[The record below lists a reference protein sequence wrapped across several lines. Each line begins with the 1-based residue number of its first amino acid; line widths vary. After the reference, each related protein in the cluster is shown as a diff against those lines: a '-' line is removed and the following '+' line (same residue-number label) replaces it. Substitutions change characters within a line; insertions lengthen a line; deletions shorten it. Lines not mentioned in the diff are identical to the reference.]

1 MKIDYVSDIHINHY
15 VPFKENQQKWEKHTR
30 QWANDL
36 FKTKVGE
43 VLAIAGDFSEWNRQA
58 LWFLEEAAKVYEQ
71 VFFVTGNHD
80 YYLLTKN
87 RKRKYPDS
95 KARQLDLINRAAEI
109 PNVKPLCR
117 EVVNHKGKVITGD
130 SLCYLPVTPEDWAF
144 FVNVSNDS
152 NYIFVSAAYEYGF
165 STKKDETRYLYKEAM
180 EWYESLKKEKIDL
193 MISHIPPLH
202 PPISTYERNACYDC
216 PVPFL
221 VAPQWICGHQH
232 IQGEFEKA
240 GTRFWM
246 NAIGYPDEKNEITLK
261 TIEI

>member
-1 MKIDYVSDIHINHY
+1 MD
-15 VPFKENQQKWEKHTR
+15 FR
-30 QWANDL
+30 Q
-36 FKTKVGE
+36 
-43 VLAIAGDFSEWNRQA
+43 
-58 LWFLEEAAKVYEQ
+58 
-71 VFFVTGNHD
+71 
-80 YYLLTKN
+80 
-87 RKRKYPDS
+87 
-95 KARQLDLINRAAEI
+95 
-109 PNVKPLCR
+109 
-117 EVVNHKGKVITGD
+117 
-130 SLCYLPVTPEDWAF
+130 
-144 FVNVSNDS
+144 
-152 NYIFVSAAYEYGF
+152 
-165 STKKDETRYLYKEAM
+165 KKDETRYLYKEAM